1 MEESLQKTKLH
12 NISDLLKK
20 YLKDLTWENCRTVFE
35 VRTNMLK
42 LNSNCGQ
49 KDEQCYIC
57 GKQETTRHIFECE
70 GSTVKGLII
79 ERYKKMM
86 AKKAHRQT
94 T

>member
-1 MEESLQKTKLH
+1 MTPNQWKRLVQKKEIMEESLQKTKLH

-49 KDEQCYIC
+49 KDEQCYIW
-57 GKQETTRHIFECE
+57 ETRNNTAHI
-70 GSTVKGLII
+70 
-79 ERYKKMM
+79 
-86 AKKAHRQT
+86 
-94 T
+94 